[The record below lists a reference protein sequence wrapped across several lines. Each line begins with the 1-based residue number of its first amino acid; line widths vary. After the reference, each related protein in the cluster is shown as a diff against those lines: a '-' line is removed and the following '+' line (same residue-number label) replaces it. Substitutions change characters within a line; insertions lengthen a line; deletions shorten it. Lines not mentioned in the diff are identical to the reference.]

1 MKPQP
6 QPVDVTEKKRWPT
19 AKLAKRRIVFMRLN
33 HRRLL
38 ADLRQ
43 LAKFGQAGS
52 GVHRLAFSLEDREA
66 RHWLLQR
73 MTEAGLDAR
82 IDGIGNVY
90 GQTKGVAK
98 AVLIGSHTDSVP
110 KGGWLDG
117 AMGVLYGLELARARL
132 EAGAQADP
140 ADLGI
145 DVISFADEEGTYRAL
160 AGSLSFCGHLS
171 EADIAAATNQQGKT
185 LYTALSEAGYA
196 GQPRVTLDPGRHVA
210 YLEGHIEQGPRLEA
224 EGKKI
229 GVVTGIVGIRRIQ
242 VMCTGRADHAGTT
255 PMHLRRDAGSALI
268 KYCHDLMQ
276 RFERVRGPD
285 SVWNFGHIAFEPGA
299 GNVVPSAAHGLVEFR
314 DPAEAVLD
322 RMQEE
327 IQAAIAV
334 TDGQHGVAVQ
344 ATELIRVSPA
354 EMDVELAALI
364 EDAARMRGALTL
376 RMPSGAGHDAMVLTR
391 HVPTAMLF
399 IPSIGGRS
407 HDIAEDTAEADIFL
421 GIEVLTDTVRALAGK
436 K

>member
-1 MKPQP
+1 MQ
-6 QPVDVTEKKRWPT
+6 
-19 AKLAKRRIVFMRLN
+19 IN

-38 ADLRQ
+38 ADLRH
-43 LAKFGQAGS
+43 LATFGQAGS
-52 GVHRLAFSLEDREA
+52 GVHRLSFTPEDRNA

-117 AMGVLYGLELARARL
+117 AMGVLYGLEIARSRL
-132 EAGAQADP
+132 EAGAQTA
-140 ADLGI
+140 LGI

-171 EADIAAATNQQGKT
+171 EANVDTAKNQHGKT
-185 LYTALSEAGYA
+185 LRAALSEAGYA
-196 GQPRVTLDPGRHVA
+196 SRPRVTLDPGRHVA
-210 YLEGHIEQGPRLEA
+210 YLEGHIEQGPRLES

-229 GVVTGIVGIRRIQ
+229 GVVTAIVGIRRMQ
-242 VMCTGRADHAGTT
+242 VTCTGQADHAGTT
-255 PMHLRRDAGSALI
+255 PMHLRKDAGSALI

-276 RFERVRGPD
+276 RFAQARGPD
-285 SVWNFGHIAFEPGA
+285 SVWNFGHVAFEPGA
-299 GNVVPSAAHGLVEFR
+299 GNVVPSIARALVEFR
-314 DPAEAVLD
+314 DPTEATLD
-322 RMQEE
+322 RLQAE
-327 IQAAIAV
+327 IQAAAV
-334 TDGQHGVAVQ
+334 TANGHAGVGVQ
-344 ATELIRVSPA
+344 ASELVRISPA
-354 EMDVELAALI
+354 EMDANLAAMI
-364 EDAARMRGALTL
+364 EDAARARGAPTL

-407 HDIAEDTAEADIFL
+407 HDIAEDTDEGDICL
-421 GIEVLTDTVRALAGK
+421 GIDVLADTVRVLAERK
-436 K
+436 